1 MATVSKLFRRPED
14 AEKAAEGLKGIGGNV
29 AVIGK
34 GSEGELGTLGLTQ
47 QAVEYYKTGLSIGG
61 KVVKAE
67 IDDSKT
73 DEANKLLLAT
83 GFNKLTERPQQWAT
97 SPSYVQAERMSST
110 NPMDAEMTGDFRT
123 Y

>member
-14 AEKAAEGLKGIGGNV
+14 AEKAAEGLKGIGSNV
-29 AVIGK
+29 AVIEK
-34 GSEGELGTLGLTQ
+34 GAEGELGSMGLSE
-47 QAVEYYKTGLSIGG
+47 QALDYYKAGLSIGG
-61 KVVKAE
+61 KVVKADV
-67 IDDSKT
+67 DDGKA

-83 GFNKLTERPQQWAT
+83 GFNKLTDRPDQWAT
-97 SPSYVQAERMSST
+97 SPSYVQAARMAST